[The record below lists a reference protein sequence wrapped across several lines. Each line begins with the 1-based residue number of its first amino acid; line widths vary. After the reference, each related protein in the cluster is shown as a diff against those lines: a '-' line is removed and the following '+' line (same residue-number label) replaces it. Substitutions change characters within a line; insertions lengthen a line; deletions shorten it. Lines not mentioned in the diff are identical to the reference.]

1 MAAGMFLL
9 VVMGI
14 LIYLGFA
21 QRILDKMRLTDR
33 QALLFIGAILV
44 GTFIPDIPITQN
56 VGINIGGG
64 ILPII
69 LIGYLLVK
77 ADTVKEKRRA
87 VIALIVATVVVYGAT
102 KIIPTEPTYNFVL
115 DPMYIFA
122 LLAGTVGY
130 LAGRSR
136 RSAFIAGTGSMI
148 LTDVVSRIEVALIGG
163 TGTLVIGG
171 AGIFDG
177 IIIAGLIAVSLAEIV
192 GETRERIQRPASFSR
207 EHEGHDNPENQ
218 ENHEEHQNPEHN
230 PEHQGGE

>member
-1 MAAGMFLL
+1 MAAGMVLL
-9 VVMGI
+9 VIIGV

-21 QRILDKMRLTDR
+21 QRILDRMALTDR

-56 VGINIGGG
+56 VSINIGGG
-64 ILPII
+64 ILPIV
-69 LIGYLLVK
+69 LIGYLLVR

-87 VIALIVATVVVYGAT
+87 VIALIIATIVVYGAT
-102 KIIPTEPTYNFVL
+102 KIIPTEPTYNYIL

-122 LLAGTVGY
+122 LLAGVVGY

-148 LTDVVSRIEVALIGG
+148 LMDVVSRFEVALIGG
-163 TGTLVIGG
+163 AGSLVIGG

-192 GETRERIQRPASFSR
+192 GETRERIQRPASFNR
-207 EHEGHDNPENQ
+207 EQEHHENNENQ
-218 ENHEEHQNPEHN
+218 GDHEEHHNQGDN

>member
-1 MAAGMFLL
+1 MAAGMVLL
-9 VVMGI
+9 VVIGI

-33 QALLFIGAILV
+33 QAFLFIGAVLV

-56 VGINIGGG
+56 LGINIGGG
-64 ILPII
+64 ILPIL
-69 LIGYLLVK
+69 LIVYLLVK

-87 VIALIVATVVVYGAT
+87 VTALIVATIVVYGAT
-102 KIIPTEPTYNFVL
+102 KIVPVEPTYNFIL

-122 LLAGTVGY
+122 LLAGIVGY

-136 RSAFIAGTGSMI
+136 RSAFIAGTGAMI
-148 LTDVVSRIEVALIGG
+148 LTDVVSRVEVALLGG
-163 TGTLVIGG
+163 SSSLVIGG

-192 GETRERIQRPASFSR
+192 GETRERVQRPASFSR
-207 EHEGHDNPENQ
+207 EHENHEHPEHQ
-218 ENHEEHQNPEHN
+218 GNHEEHQNPEHN

>member
-1 MAAGMFLL
+1 MATGMVLL
-9 VVMGI
+9 VVIGV

-33 QALLFIGAILV
+33 QAFLFIGAVLI
-44 GTFIPDIPITQN
+44 GTFIPDIPITDN

-64 ILPII
+64 VLPIL

-77 ADTVKEKRRA
+77 ADTVKEKKRA
-87 VIALIVATVVVYGAT
+87 VTALIVATVVVYGAT
-102 KIIPTEPTYNFVL
+102 KIIPVEPTYNFFL

-122 LLAGTVGY
+122 LLAGIVGY

-136 RSAFIAGTGSMI
+136 RSAFIAGTGAMI

-163 TGTLVIGG
+163 QSSLVIGG
-171 AGIFDG
+171 AGMFDG

-192 GETRERIQRPASFSR
+192 GETREHIQRPASFSR
-207 EHEGHDNPENQ
+207 ENEHHEHHENQ
-218 ENHEEHQNPEHN
+218 GEQEENHNQDHN